1 MAQPR
6 LLILDEPTA
15 GVHPNLRRDIV
26 RALQA
31 LNAGGMTMLIVEH
44 DMQFIRE
51 VCTRC
56 IVLDR
61 GRIVA
66 DCRPGELVR
75 NEEVVR
81 AYLGRAEEPEL
92 EEALP

>member
-1 MAQPR
+1 
-6 LLILDEPTA
+6 
-15 GVHPNLRRDIV
+15 
-26 RALQA
+26 
-31 LNAGGMTMLIVEH
+31 
-44 DMQFIRE
+44 MQFIRE

-56 IVLDR
+56 VVLDR

-66 DCRPGELVR
+66 DCRPDELVR